1 MKIGELVNESNFNIW
16 KSFANEYSNFVN
28 SNFRHFYH
36 LILSVFKFF
45 TTTPTCNFRAAYF
58 SFSC

>member
-36 LILSVFKFF
+36 LILSVFKFVKMRILF
-45 TTTPTCNFRAAYF
+45 IM
-58 SFSC
+58 SFKK